1 MTDERR
7 YDPDEVDAIFETAAS
22 ERAPARRALPAASDG
37 GLTISELQAIA
48 REVGLSPER
57 VADAAVALD
66 LNRGILPR
74 RHVMG
79 MPASVGRSVDLPR
92 APTDLEWE
100 RFVGEMRETFLAQ
113 GTLAG
118 HGRIREWS
126 NGNLHA
132 VIEPTQTGTRLRM
145 ATTKSEAAA
154 WATMGISVIIV
165 AVIMAVAML
174 AKGKT
179 GLEMIVPAL
188 FALFGVGGLGFNA
201 LSLQRWAGEREQPM
215 AHLGARAREMLR
227 APIAEGPLLPPP
239 AD

>member
-7 YDPDEVDAIFETAAS
+7 YDPDEVNSIFETAAS
-22 ERAPARRALPAASDG
+22 EQALVRRAVPPSSDG
-37 GLTISELQAIA
+37 GLTISELQSIA

-74 RHVMG
+74 RHLLG
-79 MPASVGRSVDLPR
+79 MPSSVGRLVDLPR

-100 RFVGEMRETFLAQ
+100 RLVGEIRETFLAQ
-113 GTLAG
+113 GKLTG

-132 VIEPTQTGTRLRM
+132 VIEPTETGTRLRM

-154 WATMGISVIIV
+154 WVTMGFSLIIM
-165 AVIMAVAML
+165 AVIMTVAL
-174 AKGKT
+174 VAKDKT
-179 GLEMIVPAL
+179 GLELIIPAL
-188 FALFGVGGLGFNA
+188 FALFGVGGLGLNA
-201 LSLQRWAGEREQPM
+201 LSLQRWAGEREQQM
-215 AHLGARAREMLR
+215 AHIGARAREMLR
-227 APIAEGPLLPPP
+227 APAAEGPLMPPP
-239 AD
+239 SD